1 MVSFIHFH
9 FHFLAHFLTKTS
21 PHMFPVFTHVLK
33 PVRDTNSEPGLPV
46 VPLGTSCV
54 CVRYLSLNLKDRRS
68 LVGIGKL
75 CS

>member
-1 MVSFIHFH
+1 MVSFIDFH
-9 FHFLAHFLTKTS
+9 FRFLAHFQTQTS
-21 PHMFPVFTHVLK
+21 PRMFPVFTYVLK

-46 VPLGTSCV
+46 VLIATPCV
-54 CVRYLSLNLKDRRS
+54 CVKYLSLNLKDRKS